1 MDIHLLLS
9 TGGEAPRTPEAFLPD
24 GQDVY
29 GESSSQSPKSPASK
43 SESGRVPCFRCNKT
57 FAAVSSLNRHI
68 SQVHLMAQPFP
79 CSRCRRVF
87 GQKGTLDRHV
97 AAVHLK
103 IRPYAC
109 DVCGKGFG
117 RADNLRS
124 HVKSVHCKSKPFK
137 CTTCGKAFCAK
148 RPLAVHQATVHER
161 LKPLACH
168 VCQKRFGHRSNLNSH
183 MQTHQNVTGSGE
195 LTSIGGTFDPLNSAL
210 PCLQGSSAG
219 KLEDSRR
226 GPHDSTSPSIEVGSS
241 SYSLHK
247 LVSRP
252 YPCHAA
258 TPTVHTG
265 DRNYFMEG
273 L

>member
-1 MDIHLLLS
+1 
-9 TGGEAPRTPEAFLPD
+9 
-24 GQDVY
+24 
-29 GESSSQSPKSPASK
+29 
-43 SESGRVPCFRCNKT
+43 
-57 FAAVSSLNRHI
+57 
-68 SQVHLMAQPFP
+68 
-79 CSRCRRVF
+79 VF

-103 IRPYAC
+103 IRPYTC

-137 CTTCGKAFCAK
+137 CATCGKAFCAK

-183 MQTHQNVTGSGE
+183 LQTHQNVTRQGE
-195 LTSIGGTFDPLNSAL
+195 LASGGGNYDSRYPPL
-210 PCLQGSSAG
+210 PCLQGLSSSNSDAFQRP
-219 KLEDSRR
+219 LEDSAVMSS
-226 GPHDSTSPSIEVGSS
+226 GVGSS
-241 SYSLHK
+241 SCSLRN
-247 LVSRP
+247 LVQQKH
-252 YPCHAA
+252 HAI
-258 TPTVHTG
+258 
-265 DRNYFMEG
+265 